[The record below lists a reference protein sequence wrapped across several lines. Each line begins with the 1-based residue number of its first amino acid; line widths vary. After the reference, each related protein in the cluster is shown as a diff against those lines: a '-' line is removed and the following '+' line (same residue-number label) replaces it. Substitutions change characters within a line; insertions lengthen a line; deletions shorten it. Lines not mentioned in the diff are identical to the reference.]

1 MYSVGVE
8 LVAKTDSVD
17 ADKTDGSEDGSMV
30 NEDTLNVGEILAEYE
45 QRRYKYYEESYK
57 QWDI

>member
-17 ADKTDGSEDGSMV
+17 ADKTDGSEDVSMM

-45 QRRYKYYEESYK
+45 QRRYKYYEELYK